1 MVEYMLW
8 TVHESLVQ
16 GYCAT
21 ADCATGDCAR
31 LRNKRYY
38 CTTGKEKN
46 TTSYACNT
54 SSPSPEGHPDLRYSL
69 SWCRLRQELAT
80 LDVVEG
86 DKHDCSADQK
96 HHSHCCEE
104 GDMLQDGEEQGWAVG
119 QKADAWYWQ
128 IPV

>member
-1 MVEYMLW
+1 MVEHTLW

-31 LRNKRYY
+31 LRDKRYY

-46 TTSYACNT
+46 TTSYARNT
-54 SSPSPEGHPDLRYSL
+54 SSPSPEGRPDLRSSS
-69 SWCRLRQELAT
+69 SWCRLRQELAA
-80 LDVVEG
+80 LDVVKG
-86 DKHDCSADQK
+86 DECDCSTDQE
-96 HHSHCCEE
+96 HCGRCCEE
-104 GDMLQDGEEQGWAVG
+104 DDVPRDDEERGWAAG
-119 QKADAWYWQ
+119 RKAGAWYRW

>member
-1 MVEYMLW
+1 MVEHTLW

-21 ADCATGDCAR
+21 ADCAAGDCAR
-31 LRNKRYY
+31 LRDKRYY

-46 TTSYACNT
+46 TTSYARNT
-54 SSPSPEGHPDLRYSL
+54 SSPSPEGRPDLRSSS
-69 SWCRLRQELAT
+69 SWCRLRQELAA

-86 DKHDCSADQK
+86 DECDCPTDQE
-96 HHSHCCEE
+96 HCSHCCEE
-104 GDMLQDGEEQGWAVG
+104 DDAPRDDEERGWAAG
-119 QKADAWYWQ
+119 RKAGAWYQW

>member
-1 MVEYMLW
+1 MVEHTLR

-21 ADCATGDCAR
+21 VDCATVDCAR
-31 LRNKRYY
+31 LRDKRYY

-46 TTSYACNT
+46 TTSYARNT
-54 SSPSPEGHPDLRYSL
+54 SSPSPEGRPDLRSSS
-69 SWCRLRQELAT
+69 SWCRLWQELAT

-86 DKHDCSADQK
+86 DECDCSTDQE
-96 HHSHCCEE
+96 HCSRCCEE
-104 GDMLQDGEEQGWAVG
+104 DDAPRDDEERGWAAG
-119 QKADAWYWQ
+119 RKAGAWYRW

>member
-1 MVEYMLW
+1 MVEHTLW

-21 ADCATGDCAR
+21 ADCATVDCAR
-31 LRNKRYY
+31 LRDKRYY

-46 TTSYACNT
+46 TTSCARNT
-54 SSPSPEGHPDLRYSL
+54 SSPSPEGRPDLRSSS
-69 SWCRLRQELAT
+69 SWCRLRQELAA

-86 DKHDCSADQK
+86 DECDCSTDQE
-96 HHSHCCEE
+96 HCSRCCEE
-104 GDMLQDGEEQGWAVG
+104 DDAPRDDEERGWAAG
-119 QKADAWYWQ
+119 RKAGAWYRW

>member
-1 MVEYMLW
+1 MVEHTLW

-31 LRNKRYY
+31 LRDKRYY

-46 TTSYACNT
+46 TTSYARNT
-54 SSPSPEGHPDLRYSL
+54 SSPSSEGRPDLRSSS
-69 SWCRLRQELAT
+69 SWCRLRQGLAT

-86 DKHDCSADQK
+86 DECDCSTDQE
-96 HHSHCCEE
+96 HCGRGCEE
-104 GDMLQDGEEQGWAVG
+104 DDVPRDDEECGRAAG
-119 QKADAWYWQ
+119 RKAGAWYRW